1 MFDVEEAQT
10 KKGELREAVNV
21 WREKHPY
28 WENDESVQTVKS
40 KVEAG
45 TFTGY
50 RSILPIFFYWENKTP
65 DEVISERKTQLKN
78 DDRKQR
84 FYYEDR
90 MNEFKQYLS
99 DHHYGANTIK
109 NYLSRVA
116 GFFSNNRLDLNLDN
130 TFWKKADKS
139 ASELAQAL
147 ETTKRYPDNDEMRLI
162 IELGNNQQTLAILFG
177 YQCGLVPADIVSL
190 TWERLNL
197 DFEIEQRDFIYVEK
211 VREKTGALH
220 VFILNPD
227 LLHYLKAHWV
237 DSGKPT
243 SGWIF
248 EGYQGTNMTPRNLNH
263 FFKDM
268 SVKALGENRGGQLV
282 FKDLRDSY
290 NEAILD
296 SDVNK
301 ELKDI
306 LMGHLRESAK
316 ANYSVSFGTLVRT
329 YQEKIFSR
337 LAVNGWRLK
346 QEASKV
352 DRLQVDVESLKNA
365 LKQVEG
371 ENASYKTR
379 IDNLQEQVTTLDKE
393 VKESHEEIR
402 STTAAHTILIDRIIK
417 TGGFDFS
424 DVPTEEEVEERLKDR
439 DKS

>member
-1 MFDVEEAQT
+1 MLDVEEAQT
-10 KKGELREAVNV
+10 KKAELREAVNQ
-21 WREKHPY
+21 WREKHLE
-28 WENDESVQTVKS
+28 WENDESVQTIKL

-50 RSILPIFFYWENKTP
+50 RSILPIFFNWENKTP
-65 DEVISERKTQLKN
+65 DEITSERDAHLRN
-78 DDRKQR
+78 EDRKIR

-190 TWERLNL
+190 SWERLNL
-197 DFEIEQRDFIYVEK
+197 DFETEQRDFVYVEN

-220 VFILNPD
+220 VFVLNPD

-243 SGWIF
+243 SGWVF
-248 EGYQGTNMTPRNLNH
+248 EGYQGTSMTPRNLNH

-268 SVKALGENRGGQLV
+268 SLKALGDNRGSQLV

-296 SDVNK
+296 SDVN
-301 ELKDI
+301 EEIKDI

-329 YQEKIFSR
+329 YREKIFPK

-352 DRLQVDVESLKNA
+352 DRLRVDVEGLKNA
-365 LKQVEG
+365 LSQVEG

-393 VKESHEEIR
+393 VKESREEIR
-402 STTAAHTILIDRIIK
+402 STTASHTILINRIIQR
-417 TGGFDFS
+417 GGFDFS
-424 DVPTEEEVEERLKDR
+424 DIPTEVEKRLKDR
-439 DKS
+439 DKSQP

>member
-1 MFDVEEAQT
+1 MLDVEEAQT
-10 KKGELREAVNV
+10 KKAELREAVNN
-21 WREKHPY
+21 WKKNHPE

-40 KVEAG
+40 KVEKG
-45 TFTGY
+45 TYTGY
-50 RSILPIFFYWENKTP
+50 RSILPIFFYWEDKTP
-65 DEVISERKTQLKN
+65 DEIISEREAHLRN
-78 DDRKQR
+78 DDRKIR

-90 MNEFKQYLS
+90 MNEFKRYLS
-99 DHHYGANTIK
+99 NHHYGANTIK

-139 ASELAQAL
+139 ASELAKAL

-177 YQCGLVPADIVSL
+177 YQCGLVPADIVTL

-197 DFEIEQRDFIYVEK
+197 DWETEQRDFIYVEN

-220 VFILNPD
+220 VFVLNPD
-227 LLHYLKAHWV
+227 LLHYLKAHWT

-243 SGWIF
+243 SGWVF
-248 EGYQGTNMTPRNLNH
+248 QGYQGTSMTPRNLNH

-268 SVKALGENRGGQLV
+268 SVKALDESRGGQLV

-296 SDVNK
+296 SDVN
-301 ELKDI
+301 EEIKDI

-329 YQEKIFSR
+329 YREKIFPR
-337 LAVNGWRLK
+337 IAVNGWRLK

-352 DRLQVDVESLKNA
+352 DRLRVEIEDFKNA

-371 ENASYKTR
+371 ENTTYKTR
-379 IDNLQEQVTTLDKE
+379 IDNLQEQVTALDKQL
-393 VKESHEEIR
+393 KESRDEIR
-402 STTAAHTILIDRIIK
+402 STTASHTILINRIIK
-417 TGGFDFS
+417 SGGFDFG
-424 DVPTEEEVEERLKDR
+424 DVPTEEEVEKRLKEI